1 MSTKEM
7 IYQLINDFSEE
18 QLKDILTMLKSL
30 KNIVEDAED
39 EAYCVKLYNEY
50 KKCNENNELI
60 TDTKDMIVSEYTVPD
75 NNLTE
80 GE

>member
-1 MSTKEM
+1 M
-7 IYQLINDFSEE
+7 IYQLLNDFSEE

-50 KKCNENNELI
+50 KNDSSDNNEDRMSLENFAEELGI
-60 TDTKDMIVSEYTVPD
+60 CLE
-75 NNLTE
+75 
-80 GE
+80 